1 MNIIP
6 ASLARQ
12 MAHQTLIGQK
22 NAPTMLFGVGVL
34 GMVSSTIL
42 ACRATMQLEQV
53 TLATK
58 RDVHAAADNGDAKRA
73 AMLYTKGVGKVAK
86 LYAPSILIGVASIG
100 CLTKSHNMLN
110 QRNLALTA
118 AYTAVDR
125 AFGEYRARVVDKYGE
140 EEDRYFRYSTEEVE
154 LLDEKGKLQTVRR
167 VNTDDMPSMYARF
180 FDQYASGWSR
190 EPEYNL
196 VFLRCQQQWANDL
209 LLARGHLFLNEVYDN
224 LGLER
229 TTAGSVVGWVLSNE
243 GDNFVDF
250 GVFEGSE
257 RSRDFVNGRE
267 GSILLDFNVDG
278 IIYDKIDK
286 KTERLRWQS

>member
-1 MNIIP
+1 MKYIP
-6 ASLARQ
+6 ASLARHVARQ
-12 MAHQTLIGQK
+12 ALTGQK
-22 NAPTMLFGVGVL
+22 NAPTMLFVAGVV
-34 GMVSSTIL
+34 GMVSATVL
-42 ACRATMQLEQV
+42 ACRATLQLEQV

-58 RDVHAAADNGDAKRA
+58 RDVHAAADNGDLKYSA
-73 AMLYTKGVGKVAK
+73 ALYTKGVGKVVK

-118 AYTAVDR
+118 AYAAVDR
-125 AFGEYRARVVDKYGE
+125 AFGEYRARVIDKYGE
-140 EEDRYFRYSTEEVE
+140 DEDRYFRYATEEVE
-154 LLDEKGKLQTVRR
+154 MVDENGRLQTVQR
-167 VNTDDMPSMYARF
+167 VNSDELPSMYARF
-180 FDQYASGWSR
+180 FDQYATTWSR
-190 EPEYNL
+190 EPDYNYI
-196 VFLRCQQQWANDL
+196 FLRCQQQWANDL
-209 LLARGHLFLNEVYDN
+209 LKARGHLFLNEVYDS

-229 TTAGSVVGWVLSNE
+229 TRAGAVVGWVISGK

-278 IIYDKIDK
+278 IIYDKIE